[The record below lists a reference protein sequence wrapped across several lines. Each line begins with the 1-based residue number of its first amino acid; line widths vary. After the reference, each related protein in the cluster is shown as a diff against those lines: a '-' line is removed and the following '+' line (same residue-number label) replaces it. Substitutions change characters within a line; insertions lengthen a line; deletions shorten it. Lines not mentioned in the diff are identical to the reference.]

1 MMLARGRP
9 LILTWVNPHAV
20 PARNNAVMAATPTT
34 HVLANG
40 RSVTIRPVTPQDEP
54 GARRF
59 LARLSP
65 RTRRLR
71 FHDAA
76 GVQNSALAHFH
87 THVDQDR
94 HAAFV
99 CEHHGEIVGEARYV
113 ANPGGR
119 SCELGIVVADD
130 WRHTGIAQRLMD
142 ALIDA
147 ARAHGFCTIEG
158 LVLSEN
164 ADMLDFVKTF
174 GFEVELMPRQPATVR
189 VTRRL

>member
-1 MMLARGRP
+1 MLARGRP
-9 LILTWVNPHAV
+9 PILTWVNRHAV
-20 PARNNAVMAATPTT
+20 PARNNAVMAATPTA

-40 RSVTIRPVTPQDEP
+40 RSVTIRPVTAQDEP
-54 GARRF
+54 GERRF

-71 FHDAA
+71 FHNAA
-76 GVQNSALAHFH
+76 GVVNGALAHFH

-99 CEHHGEIVGEARYV
+99 CEHDGEIVGEARYL
-113 ANPGGR
+113 ANPGGS

-130 WRHTGIAQRLMD
+130 WHHTGIAQRLMD
-142 ALIDA
+142 ALIGA
-147 ARAHGFCTIEG
+147 ARAHGLRTIEG

-164 ADMLDFVKTF
+164 ADMLEFVKTF
-174 GFEVELMPRQPATVR
+174 GFEAELMPQQPATVR
-189 VTRRL
+189 VIKRL

>member
-9 LILTWVNPHAV
+9 LILTWVNRHAV
-20 PARNNAVMAATPTT
+20 PVRNNAGMAATPTRQ
-34 HVLANG
+34 VLANG
-40 RSVTIRPVTPQDEP
+40 RGVTIRPVTPRDEP
-54 GARRF
+54 GERRF

-76 GVQNSALAHFH
+76 GVPNSALAHFH
-87 THVDQDR
+87 TRVEHDR
-94 HAAFV
+94 QAAFV
-99 CEHHGEIVGEARYV
+99 CEHDGEIVGEARYL
-113 ANPGGR
+113 ANPGGS

-130 WRHTGIAQRLMD
+130 WHHTGIAQLLME
-142 ALIDA
+142 ALIGA
-147 ARAHGFCTIEG
+147 ARAHGLRTIEG

-164 ADMLDFVKTF
+164 ADMLDFVKAF

-189 VTRRL
+189 VIKRL